1 MNKRNQPAKNRK
13 RAADDD
19 SDMPEEDNLMTDQ
32 QKEEEAMIKHTFNFY
47 LMGKQGVPI
56 ERYELPM
63 ILDACGYR
71 LPDETLRKIYEM
83 LEEKNIQKMDI

>member
-1 MNKRNQPAKNRK
+1 MLKDLFTYPFVVLECVYRNRK

-63 ILDACGYR
+63 ILDGKS
-71 LPDETLRKIYEM
+71 LSPIHS
-83 LEEKNIQKMDI
+83 

>member
-1 MNKRNQPAKNRK
+1 M
-13 RAADDD
+13 
-19 SDMPEEDNLMTDQ
+19 
-32 QKEEEAMIKHTFNFY
+32 
-47 LMGKQGVPI
+47 
-56 ERYELPM
+56 PM